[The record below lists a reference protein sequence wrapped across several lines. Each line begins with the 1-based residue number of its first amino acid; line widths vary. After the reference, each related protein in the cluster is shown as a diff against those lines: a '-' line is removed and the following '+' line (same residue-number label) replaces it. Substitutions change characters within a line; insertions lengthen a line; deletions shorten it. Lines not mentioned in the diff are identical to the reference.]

1 MPRAKAPQRKV
12 ETVPLEALRP
22 DPENARVHGR
32 DNLAAIRA
40 SLERFGQVRPLL
52 ATSDGLVVAG
62 NGTLAAM
69 RSLGWTEAKVLRL
82 PWDDA
87 ATCRPNAIA
96 DTRTA
101 ERARWDDETLAGQ
114 LGELT
119 AAGLP
124 MEALGFTPLP
134 QGAGSSQGSAAT
146 AEAERSYRCPACG
159 FRWRSGEGGEVVAL

>member
-1 MPRAKAPQRKV
+1 MPPAEARQRKV
-12 ETVPLEALRP
+12 ETVLLDELRP

-52 ATSDGLVVAG
+52 ATSKGLVVAG

-87 ATCRPNAIA
+87 ATCRAYAIA
-96 DTRTA
+96 DNRTA
-101 ERARWDDETLAGQ
+101 ELAMWDDETLAGQ
-114 LGELT
+114 LGDLT

-124 MEALGFTPLP
+124 MEALGFAPP
-134 QGAGSSQGSAAT
+134 PRGAGSTKGN
-146 AEAERSYRCPACG
+146 EGKEEGGRSYRCPACG
-159 FRWRSGEGGEVVAL
+159 FRWRCGEGGEVVAL